1 MHCLGA
7 QTLLNR
13 LIFNLH
19 GETLKIAYKL
29 ISSEPQSFVYRVT
42 QKIQEVCLQGDQKTD
57 FCLQGDQK
65 TDFCLQGDFLNPGF
79 LSPEP
84 SQEV

>member
-1 MHCLGA
+1 MHCSGA

-19 GETLKIAYKL
+19 GETLKIVVVVNPR
-29 ISSEPQSFVYRVT
+29 IFVYTVT

-65 TDFCLQGDFLNPGF
+65 TDFCLQNKIT
-79 LSPEP
+79 SEW
-84 SQEV
+84 VT